1 MRILHGFPLKLSWR
15 SRAPTDFIFFI
26 MRDEFLWVEKYR
38 PKTIEDC
45 ILPTNIKKTFQD
57 FLHKGEVP
65 NLLLAGPAGCGKTTV
80 AKALCN
86 ELGVDVYVINGSD
99 EGRFLD
105 TVRNTA
111 KNFASTVSLQA
122 TGKHKVIIIDEA
134 DNTTNDVQLLLRA
147 FTEEFSG
154 NCRFIFTCNFKN
166 KIIEPLHSRCACI
179 DFSTNSK
186 SKPQLAALFFK
197 RLQEILAAEAV
208 EYDNKVLVELINKHF
223 PDWRRV
229 LNECQRYSASGQIDS
244 GILATFSDV
253 KVNDL
258 VKKLK
263 EKDFAE
269 VRKWVVNNL
278 DNDTSV
284 LLRRIYDACYDSMV
298 PNSIPA
304 AVLTL
309 AKYQYQMAFVA
320 DQEINMLACLT
331 EIMVECEFK

>member
-1 MRILHGFPLKLSWR
+1 M
-15 SRAPTDFIFFI
+15 T

-38 PKTIEDC
+38 PKTIEEC
-45 ILPTNIKKTFQD
+45 ILPPSIKKTFQD
-57 FLHKGEVP
+57 FLDKGEIP
-65 NLLLAGPAGCGKTTV
+65 NMLLAGPAGCGKTTV

-86 ELGVDVYVINGSD
+86 QLGADYYVINGSD

-111 KNFASTVSLQA
+111 KNFASTVSLSSTA
-122 TGKHKVIIIDEA
+122 KHKVIIIDEA

-147 FTEEFSG
+147 FIEEFSG

-166 KIIEPLHSRCACI
+166 KILEPLHSRTTVVE
-179 DFSTNSK
+179 FSIK
-186 SKPQLAALFFK
+186 GKDRQELAASFFK
-197 RLQEILAAEAV
+197 RVQEILDTEGV
-208 EYDNKVLVELINKHF
+208 KYDNKVLVELINKHF

-229 LNECQRYSASGQIDS
+229 LNECQRYSSSGSIDS

-263 EKDFAE
+263 EKDFPE

-278 DNDTSV
+278 DNDTAV